1 MSHDELFLNLL
12 QGENEFLGATTTTP
26 RVRLTMDTPAPRLDW
41 YPIDRYRK
49 YAGELLSAF
58 ELLLV
63 SHHRSLV
70 CNLIPTTW
78 RDTRVGTSC
87 SQTSPGF

>member
-1 MSHDELFLNLL
+1 MSHEPLLNLL

-26 RVRLTMDTPAPRLDW
+26 RVRLSLDTPVPRLDW
-41 YPIDRYRK
+41 YPIDRYRT

-63 SHHRSLV
+63 SHHHSFV

-78 RDTRVGTSC
+78 TDTRVGTSR
-87 SQTSPGF
+87 SQTFPGF